1 MVVGKFCTCGILMRL
16 AYLSKKAF
24 EGFPHRTFD
33 YQRSI
38 HRGFPPSGGGILHL
52 LLENERDL
60 CLFIGLKTSSI
71 FFSEIIGKLPNMFL
85 PLLSV
90 SSKYSIFQNA
100 HFHPTMIPGRYPPGI
115 TEQKEKILE

>member
-1 MVVGKFCTCGILMRL
+1 VVGKFCRCGILMRL

-71 FFSEIIGKLPNMFL
+71 FFSEVIGKLPNMFL
-85 PLLSV
+85 PFCQQVPYTFVRFLNLKS
-90 SSKYSIFQNA
+90 F
-100 HFHPTMIPGRYPPGI
+100 FPLG
-115 TEQKEKILE
+115 KEPH